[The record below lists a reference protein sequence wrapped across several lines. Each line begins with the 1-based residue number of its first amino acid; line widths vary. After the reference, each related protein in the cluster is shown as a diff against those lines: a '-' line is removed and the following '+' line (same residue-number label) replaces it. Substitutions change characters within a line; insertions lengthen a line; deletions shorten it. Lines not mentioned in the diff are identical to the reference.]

1 MIRMTPVFTGTGV
14 ILVPVYV
21 PDPAGAT
28 SLQEIPPIEPVE
40 PVSGVELFVKAAMVV
55 PTVADG
61 FANVRLEMAQ
71 TTRYDP
77 SRGHSLADRQAIAD
91 TELRGCLT
99 KLMEQAEV
107 IRAGNLITTAQ
118 PRRR

>member
-1 MIRMTPVFTGTGV
+1 MLLMIPVYIGTGF
-14 ILVPVYV
+14 ILVPYEVEDA
-21 PDPAGAT
+21 PGAT
-28 SLQEIPPIEPVE
+28 SLQELPPIEPLVGSE
-40 PVSGVELFVKAAMVV
+40 VFVKAAMVI

-71 TTRYDP
+71 TARYDP
-77 SRGHSLADRQAIAD
+77 GRGHSLADRQAIAD

-99 KLMEQAEV
+99 KLMEQAEI
-107 IRAGNLITTAQ
+107 IRAGHLVTTAQ

>member
-1 MIRMTPVFTGTGV
+1 MFIMVPVFNGTG
-14 ILVPVYV
+14 ITLVPFIVQEEE
-21 PDPAGAT
+21 GAT
-28 SLQEIPPIEPVE
+28 SLHEEPPPD
-40 PVSGVELFVKAAMVV
+40 PLSGTEVFVKAAMVI

-71 TTRYDP
+71 TARYEP
-77 SRGHSLADRQAIAD
+77 NRGKTLADRQAIAD

-107 IRAGNLITTAQ
+107 IRAGHTLQ
-118 PRRR
+118 PTQHRRR